1 MVESGVYRG
10 GINTSDGWGKS
21 LSSVNLGNLLDGNT
35 FRVVTEAR
43 KVEIRRK
50 IPLAKH
56 YIVYPEKLHGQ
67 KDLNTGMRRET
78 RASRCW
84 QIVKLSFADN
94 SFFAERI
101 REEKTD
107 F

>member
-1 MVESGVYRG
+1 MHLVLTEEWD
-10 GINTSDGWGKS
+10 GIS
-21 LSSVNLGNLLDGNT
+21 
-35 FRVVTEAR
+35 
-43 KVEIRRK
+43 RK
-50 IPLAKH
+50 IHDDKH